1 MNHMEIVR
9 YPHPALRWK
18 SKPIQQI
25 TSQLKN
31 TVSEMFEL
39 MYEARGIG
47 LAANQVA
54 LPYRLFII
62 NPTGDP
68 EVKDQEF
75 VFLNPEILSRKGS
88 VEGEEGCLSLPD
100 LYGPVPRADEI
111 IVSAFDL
118 SGQEF
123 ELTLKDLPSRVVQH
137 ENDHLDGVLFT
148 DRLSENSLRELL
160 PHLDDMEKQFR
171 RDQKSGVIPED
182 EVLQKR
188 LKSLEPIAPKS

>member
-1 MNHMEIVR
+1 MQIVR

-25 TSQLKN
+25 TQQLRN
-31 TVSEMFEL
+31 TVTEMFEL

-54 LPYRLFII
+54 LPYRLFVI

-68 EVKDQEF
+68 EEKDQEL
-75 VFLNPEILSRKGS
+75 VFINPEILSRKGS

-100 LYGPVPRADEI
+100 LYGPVHRAEEI
-111 IVSAFDL
+111 VVSAFDL
-118 SGQEF
+118 SGREYQM
-123 ELTLKDLPSRVVQH
+123 TLNELPSRVVQH

-148 DRLSENSLRELL
+148 DRLSESSLRELL
-160 PHLDDMEKQFR
+160 PHLEDLEQQFR
-171 RDQKSGVIPED
+171 RDQKAGTIPEN
-182 EVLQKR
+182 EVLKKR
-188 LKSLEPIAPKS
+188 LKSLEPIPPAG